1 MDAIKT
7 TIAGNI
13 DLIIWRLKFFYAH
26 LCKAQEL

>member
-7 TIAGNI
+7 IAGII